1 MTRLELLRLV
11 IGRARSNGFEFRRWY
26 RARLDETWV
35 NTEVSLHVLE
45 EHRHYYALLFSHE
58 FARSFWKP
66 GSEITFQVEAQTFQ
80 RRMRDGTVATVS
92 RKPFTR
98 RSARP
103 DAWRFHLREMAAA
116 EEPLRYIRKYLHV
129 QEETSEVS
137 SASTRGG
144 VSRELPLPAG
154 SIDTGALLS
163 RSAPYGSVPPGS
175 PPFSSKPKPRPQAR
189 PLPSEPPAFLRRPYG
204 DEGPGSNS
212 TP

>member
-26 RARLDETWV
+26 IARLDEPWV
-35 NTEVSLHVLE
+35 NAEASLHCLE

-80 RRMRDGTVATVS
+80 RRMRNGTIGTVN

-98 RSARP
+98 RSARR

-116 EEPLRYIRKYLHV
+116 EEPLRYIRKYLQV
-129 QEETSEVS
+129 QEDTSGPQ
-137 SASTRGG
+137 AMSTRGG
-144 VSRELPLPAG
+144 PAWEPPPASGPVPTASPAPLAF
-154 SIDTGALLS
+154 
-163 RSAPYGSVPPGS
+163 
-175 PPFSSKPKPRPQAR
+175 FSKARPRLQPR
-189 PLPSEPPAFLRRPYG
+189 PLPSDPPAFLRRPYG
-204 DEGPGSNS
+204 VEEQGSNS
-212 TP
+212 AS